1 MKYKIQNS
9 FFDLLKHL
17 YKEQSLKSFTIQP
30 VHKGEEFYFDPETLE
45 VDIQILEN
53 EISNFIHVN
62 GLDPAGTFYP
72 DFSNAELTLKAE
84 FFADLKDLYCYGD
97 NWDSSELYET
107 VKDLLIEKI
116 GSNFN
121 DGNIIIDL
129 DIEIENKKLS
139 KLESFQI
146 EYRDDK
152 GNALADLSD
161 SIELKNAILEFVKEW
176 VIQNCE
182 EAEDPKYII
191 GFSLSENVVSTFAVY
206 YTATLAVEVVEKY

>member
-17 YKEQSLKSFTIQP
+17 YKEQSLKSFTIQT

-45 VDIQILEN
+45 FDVQILEN
-53 EISNFIHVN
+53 EISNFIHAN

-72 DFSNAELTLKAE
+72 DFSDEELTLKAE

-97 NWDSSELYET
+97 NWDSSELCEA

-121 DGNIIIDL
+121 DGNILIDL

-146 EYRDDK
+146 EYSDDK

-161 SIELKNAILEFVKEW
+161 SNELRNAILEFVKEW

-182 EAEDPKYII
+182 EAEDPKYTI

-206 YTATLAVEVVEKY
+206 YAATLAIEVVDKY